1 MGVINFINSQI
12 LGVHVEARVQLLG
25 SGCSQCNIPV
35 HVHIPVSVSYST
47 SCRIACAV
55 LLVGMWMEM

>member
-1 MGVINFINSQI
+1 M
-12 LGVHVEARVQLLG
+12 EARVQLLG
-25 SGCSQCNIPV
+25 SGCSQCDIPV